1 MLGYPLTSNV
11 GIKDRLVNGLVS
23 RVMGIA
29 HEYGAVGIIYVEFND
44 ENARLVT
51 MRCDIIVQQQHWVK

>member
-1 MLGYPLTSNV
+1 
-11 GIKDRLVNGLVS
+11 
-23 RVMGIA
+23 MGIA